1 MTKEELS
8 KIAQEINGDKQP
20 KTLTK
25 RELVNAFGFEKRT
38 SGNCY
43 VIDLW
48 LEKNDLETRPDYKD
62 GWIDGEMLLCYK
74 YKIKSNNFQLYYLF
88 IEEYK
93 NLRDFSIDFESTN
106 GYCCFIGLNGS
117 GKSNVL
123 EAISH
128 IFYSLYH
135 IATLKDGSKKYPCKF
150 KYSIRYILNSNLY
163 EINDGKLKSGA
174 KITEEIL
181 PKNIIASYSGED
193 TRLWKECYKPI
204 YEKYRSKMVATQ
216 GFKPPFMF
224 YLSRYE
230 WEISL
235 LTLLYSEDVDVVKFV
250 KELIGDSDCKISFEY
265 NTSNIRKWEGT
276 EIEGFVDKLRA
287 IGVYTVESFRKVIN
301 EIHFIDQAS
310 TLFYCLYKCR
320 TDGDNQIIKKINIV
334 FGNKGSI
341 DGLSEGEKKLI
352 NANVI
357 IHILSTKDSLC
368 LFDEPDAH
376 IHIGK
381 QRKLR
386 ELIDTENRYSLV
398 TTHSPVFLDML
409 YNDCNIRYMDNGKAL
424 NTDKLKQINKL
435 SEGEINYF
443 EGAFI
448 LSSKKILVT
457 EGKYDGKYLKKAI
470 EVFSKV
476 DRIYLQLNEIAIIQA
491 GGVSNAIELY
501 DETLKSFLPNVE
513 KLVFLFDYDDAGWK
527 SGWKKIDAIRKI
539 ESKVLPM
546 FYQDDYSSTLYPTSD
561 DEVKKQNDSK
571 EIKIKNENSFMVE
584 DLFSE
589 DSYQSITNIV
599 LNSKTHK
606 DFRSIKYE
614 EGKSTAEA
622 IKRYIEKNFSSF
634 DDQCF
639 EHFKPVLDELL
650 RVFKLVN

>member
-1 MTKEELS
+1 MTKEELN

-20 KTLTK
+20 KRLTK
-25 RELVNAFGFEKRT
+25 REFINAFGCEKRT

-43 VIDLW
+43 NIDLW
-48 LEKNDLETRPDYKD
+48 LEKNDLETRPTYKE
-62 GWIDGEMLLCYK
+62 GWIDEEMSLCFK

-93 NLRDFSIDFESTN
+93 NLRDFSIDFEPTN

-135 IATLKDGSKKYPCKF
+135 IATLKDGAKKYPCKF
-150 KYSIRYILNSNLY
+150 KYTIRYILNGSLY
-163 EINDGKLKSGA
+163 EINDGKLKGGS

-193 TRLWKECYKPI
+193 TRLWKECYRPI

-216 GFKPPFMF
+216 GFKSPFMF

-235 LTLLYSEDVDVVKFV
+235 LTLLYSEDVDVVKFI
-250 KELIGDSDCKISFEY
+250 KELIGDSDCKITFEY
-265 NTSNIRKWEGT
+265 NTTNIRKWEGT
-276 EIEGFVDKLRA
+276 EIEGFIDKLR
-287 IGVYTVESFRKVIN
+287 INDTYTVESFRSTIN
-301 EIHFIDQAS
+301 DISFIDQAS

-320 TDGDNQIIKKINIV
+320 TDGDNQIIRKINV
-334 FGNKGSI
+334 EFENKGSI

-386 ELIDTENRYSLV
+386 ELIDTDNRYSLV

-424 NTDKLKQINKL
+424 NTNKLKQINTL

-470 EVFSKV
+470 EVFSKK
-476 DRIYLQLNEIAIIQA
+476 DRSYLRLNEIAVIQA
-491 GGVSNAIELY
+491 GGASNSVEMF
-501 DETLKSFLPNVE
+501 DETLKPVLANIE
-513 KLVFLFDYDDAGWK
+513 KLVFLYDYDKGGFDD
-527 SGWKKIDAIRKI
+527 GWKKIDAQKGSDGKI
-539 ESKVLPM
+539 IPL
-546 FYQDDYSSTLYPTSD
+546 FYQHDYKTFFTTKP
-561 DEVKKQNDSK
+561 
-571 EIKIKNENSFMVE
+571 NEDKSNTVLVE

-589 DSYQSITNIV
+589 ESYLKIV
-599 LNSKTHK
+599 EIVTKGKTHK
-606 DFRSIKYE
+606 DFRCIRFE
-614 EGKSTAEA
+614 EGKSTSEA
-622 IKRYIEKNFSSF
+622 IKRYIEKNYSSF
-634 DDQCF
+634 RDEWF
-639 EHFKPVLDELL
+639 VLFKPVLDELL
-650 RVFKLVN
+650 DVFDLK

>member
-48 LEKNDLETRPDYKD
+48 LEKNDLETRPNYKD

-163 EINDGKLKSGA
+163 EINDGKLKNGA

-265 NTSNIRKWEGT
+265 NITNIRKWEGT

-287 IGVYTVESFRKVIN
+287 NTAYTVESFRDTIN
-301 EIHFIDQAS
+301 EISFIDQAS

-320 TDGDNQIIKKINIV
+320 TDGDNQIIKKINIE
-334 FGNKGSI
+334 FGHKGSL

-386 ELIDTENRYSLV
+386 ELIDTDNRYSLV
-398 TTHSPVFLDML
+398 TTHSPVFMDML

-424 NTDKLKQINKL
+424 NTDKLKQINTL

-476 DRIYLQLNEIAIIQA
+476 NRNYLRLNEIAIIQA
-491 GGVSNAIELY
+491 GGASNAIELFH
-501 DETLKSFLPNVE
+501 ETLESLLPNIE
-513 KLVFLFDYDDAGWK
+513 KLVFLFDYDDSGWK
-527 SGWKKIDAIRKI
+527 SGWKKIDAIRNN
-539 ESKVLPM
+539 EPKVYPM
-546 FYQDDYSSTLYPTSD
+546 FYQDNYSSTMYPTSE
-561 DEVKKQNDSK
+561 DEVNNLNGSK
-571 EIKIKNENSFMVE
+571 NIKIGNSFMVE

-589 DSYQSITNIV
+589 ESYQTITNII
-599 LNSKTHK
+599 LKSKTHK

-622 IKRYIEKNFSSF
+622 IKRYIEINFSSF
-634 DDQCF
+634 KSQYF
-639 EHFKPVLDELL
+639 ERYKPVLDELL
-650 RVFKLVN
+650 RVFEL